1 MVPARPH
8 TTTEFS
14 KHAIDPFPPNPAAK
28 PDARKKAETTPEK
41 SKVLDLL
48 DGGKKPSRRE
58 RQRKEAEPVVP
69 VPSALDEKKANAL
82 DLFTDEKKPKVR
94 KTTRTGKE
102 VLGSISKI
110 LDKDDAAMVPAVPV
124 AAAAPVVEAAPEI
137 PEDEISDDPKL
148 IIIKPPILIPE
159 LAARLGLKPF
169 MIMKDLIALGVF
181 PAPNQPLEPEV
192 AAKVCELHGFHFERE
207 KRDKEK
213 GFHKVEEVIKEPE
226 LPVEEPK
233 DLLKNRPP
241 IITIMGHVDHG
252 KTSILDFLRKTK
264 ITAGEAGGITQHIGA
279 YQVIH
284 NEQEITFLDT
294 PGHAIFSDMRARGAD
309 ITDIV
314 VLVVAA
320 NDGIMPQTVEA
331 IQHAK
336 KAKKTIIV
344 AINKCDLPSA
354 NVDRVKSQLAENGL
368 QTTDFGGDTEFAAV
382 SAVTGQ
388 GMDDLLDLMALQ
400 AEVLELQANPKANAR
415 AAVIEARV
423 VPGRGTTAT
432 VIVESGTL
440 KVGTPFICG
449 PYAGK
454 VRSLINDRGVAV
466 KSAHPGMPVEV
477 IGFEELPNVGDH
489 ITEMKTEREAKSL
502 AGERQEAQRLTRLK
516 PQHRNRM
523 EDLYSMVRDGG
534 GKAQL
539 KLILKCDVQGSVEAI
554 KKAVLAIVSDK
565 VECSFIT
572 AAAGPIT
579 ESDISFADSTDAIV
593 LGFNVKVEAKAVKS
607 AKAAEVEIKLYSV
620 VYELID
626 QVREAML
633 GLLEPLTRETV
644 IGHAEVRQIFK
655 LNRGKVA
662 GSFVTDGRIHRKAH
676 ARVIRGGT
684 PVFDGRMSTL
694 RRFKDEVEEVRTNF
708 ECGIRLGEFNEYE
721 EGDIIE
727 CYKLEKYAQ
736 TL

>member
-1 MVPARPH
+1 MP
-8 TTTEFS
+8 ENS
-14 KHAIDPFPPNPAAK
+14 DSPP
-28 PDARKKAETTPEK
+28 KKT
-41 SKVLDLL
+41 KVLDLL
-48 DGGKKPSRRE
+48 ETAAKPSRRE
-58 RQRKEAEPVVP
+58 RQRKEAEVIPP
-69 VPSALDEKKANAL
+69 APSVLDAQKANAL
-82 DLFTDEKKPKVR
+82 DLFAEDKKPKVR
-94 KTTRTGKE
+94 KTARTGKA
-102 VLGSISKI
+102 VIGTISKL
-110 LDKDDAAMVPAVPV
+110 LDQEDESAVKAAEIVAAPAPIAAVVAEPV
-124 AAAAPVVEAAPEI
+124 AEEEI
-137 PEDEISDDPKL
+137 PDDPKL
-148 IIIKPPILIPE
+148 IVIKPPILIPA

-169 MIMKDLIALGVF
+169 NIMADLIKIGVF
-181 PAPNQPLEPEV
+181 PAPNQPLEPEI
-192 AAKVCELHGFHFERE
+192 AAKICEIHGFVFERE
-207 KRDKEK
+207 KRDKDK
-213 GFHKVEEVIKEPE
+213 GIHKEVVVIKEPE
-226 LPVEEPK
+226 IVVEEPV
-233 DLLKNRPP
+233 DLLQYRPP

-252 KTSILDFLRKTK
+252 KTSLLDYLRKTK

-284 NEQEITFLDT
+284 NELEITFLDT

-320 NDGIMPQTVEA
+320 NDGIMPQTIEA
-331 IQHAK
+331 IKHSK

-354 NVDRVKSQLAENGL
+354 NVDRVKSQLAEHGL
-368 QTTDFGGDTEFAAV
+368 QTTDFGGDTEFAEV
-382 SAVTGQ
+382 SALTGK

-400 AEVLELQANPKANAR
+400 AEVLELKANPKSTAR

-466 KSAHPGMPVEV
+466 KTAHPGMPVEV

-489 ITEMKTEREAKSL
+489 LTEMKTEREAKSL

-523 EDLYSMVRDGG
+523 EDLYSMVRDGA

-554 KKAVLAIVSDK
+554 KKAVLAITSDK
-565 VECSFIT
+565 VESSFIT

-579 ESDISFADSTDAIV
+579 ESDISYAASTDAII

-607 AKAAEVEIKLYSV
+607 AKAANVDIKLYSV

-633 GLLEPLTRETV
+633 GLLEPLTRESV

-655 LNRGKVA
+655 LNRGRVA

>member
-1 MVPARPH
+1 MPQN
-8 TTTEFS
+8 S
-14 KHAIDPFPPNPAAK
+14 DSSPPEQ
-28 PDARKKAETTPEK
+28 D
-41 SKVLDLL
+41 KVLDLL
-48 DGGKKPSRRE
+48 GTTKKPSRRE
-58 RQRKEAEPVVP
+58 RQRKDAEVVP
-69 VPSALDEKKANAL
+69 AAPSKLEKAKSEAL
-82 DLFTDEKKPKVR
+82 DLFSEEKKPKVR
-94 KTTRTGKE
+94 KPAAPKTG
-102 VLGSISKI
+102 LSPISKI
-110 LDKDDAAMVPAVPV
+110 LERDEPAVVKTPAPAPV
-124 AAAAPVVEAAPEI
+124 AITPPPAPVEEIAPAAAEEEV
-137 PEDEISDDPKL
+137 SNDPKL
-148 IIIKPPILIPE
+148 IVIKPPILVPE
-159 LAARLGLKPF
+159 LASRLGLKPF
-169 MIMKDLIALGVF
+169 NIMADLIKLGVF
-181 PAPNQPLEPEV
+181 PAPNQPLEPEI
-192 AAKVCELHGFHFERE
+192 AAKVCEIHGFTFERE
-207 KRDKEK
+207 KRDKDK

-226 LPVEEPK
+226 APVAEPE

-241 IITIMGHVDHG
+241 IVTIMGHVDHG
-252 KTSILDFLRKTK
+252 KTSILDFFRKSK
-264 ITAGEAGGITQHIGA
+264 VTAGEAGGITQHIGA

-284 NEQEITFLDT
+284 EEQEITFLDT

-320 NDGIMPQTVEA
+320 NDGIMPQTLEA
-331 IQHAK
+331 IKHAK

-344 AINKCDLPSA
+344 AINKCDLPAA
-354 NVDRVKSQLAENGL
+354 NLDRVKSQLAENGL
-368 QTTDFGGDTEFAAV
+368 QTTDFGGDTEFAEV
-382 SAVTGQ
+382 SALTGK
-388 GMDDLLDLMALQ
+388 GMETLLELIALQ
-400 AEVLELQANPKANAR
+400 AEVLELKANPKATTR
-415 AAVIEARV
+415 ASVIEARV

-449 PYAGK
+449 PFAGK
-454 VRSLINDRGVAV
+454 VRSLINDRGQAV

-489 ITEMKTEREAKSL
+489 LTEMKSEREAKTL
-502 AGERQEAQRLTRLK
+502 AGERQEQQRLIRLK

-554 KKAVLAIVSDK
+554 KKAVLAIESEK
-565 VECSFIT
+565 VDCSFIT

-579 ESDISFADSTDAIV
+579 ESDIAYASSTDAII

-607 AKAAEVEIKLYSV
+607 AKAAGVEIKLYSV

-644 IGHAEVRQIFK
+644 IGHAEVRQVFK
-655 LNRGKVA
+655 LSRGRAA

-676 ARVIRGGT
+676 ARVIRGGI

-694 RRFKDEVEEVRTNF
+694 RRFQEEVEEVRTNF
-708 ECGIRLGEFNEYE
+708 ECGIRLGEFNEYQ

-727 CYKLEKYAQ
+727 CYKLDKVPQ

>member
-1 MVPARPH
+1 MPENSDSSP
-8 TTTEFS
+8 
-14 KHAIDPFPPNPAAK
+14 
-28 PDARKKAETTPEK
+28 KKA
-41 SKVLDLL
+41 KVLDLL
-48 DGGKKPSRRE
+48 DTTKKPSRRE
-58 RQRKEAEPVVP
+58 RQRKEAEVIPP
-69 VPSALDEKKANAL
+69 APSALDEKKANAL
-82 DLFTDEKKPKVR
+82 DLFADDKKSKIR
-94 KTTRTGKE
+94 KTSRTGKA
-102 VLGSISKI
+102 VLGTISKI
-110 LDKDDAAMVPAVPV
+110 LDQEEEKAPAILEDSQTSLQAEAVSTS
-124 AAAAPVVEAAPEI
+124 PVVEPE
-137 PEDEISDDPKL
+137 PEKVIDDPKL
-148 IIIKPPILIPE
+148 IVIKPPILIPD

-169 MIMKDLIALGVF
+169 NIMADLIKIGVF
-181 PAPNQPLEPEV
+181 PAPNQPLEPDI
-192 AAKVCELHGFHFERE
+192 AAKICEIHGFTFERE
-207 KRDKEK
+207 KRDKDK
-213 GFHKVEEVIKEPE
+213 GIHKIEEVITEPE
-226 LPVEEPK
+226 APATEPE
-233 DLLKNRPP
+233 DLLKFRPP

-264 ITAGEAGGITQHIGA
+264 ITSGEAGGITQHIGA

-284 NEQEITFLDT
+284 HDQEITFLDT

-320 NDGIMPQTVEA
+320 NDGIMPQTLEA
-331 IQHAK
+331 IKHAK

-354 NVDRVKSQLAENGL
+354 NVDRVKSQLAEHGL
-368 QTTDFGGDTEFAAV
+368 QTTDFGGDTEFAEV
-382 SAVTGQ
+382 SALTGQ

-400 AEVLELQANPKANAR
+400 AEVLELKANPKATAR

-454 VRSLINDRGVAV
+454 VRSLINDRGVSV

-489 ITEMKTEREAKSL
+489 LTEMKTEREAKALSS
-502 AGERQEAQRLTRLK
+502 ERQEAQRLARLK

-523 EDLYSMVRDGG
+523 QDLYSMVRDGG

-554 KKAVLAIVSDK
+554 KKAVLAIQSEK
-565 VECSFIT
+565 VECTFIT

-579 ESDISFADSTDAIV
+579 ESDISYAASTDAII

-607 AKAAEVEIKLYSV
+607 AKAAGVEIKLYSI

-626 QVREAML
+626 QVRDAML

-644 IGHAEVRQIFK
+644 IGHAEVRQVFK
-655 LNRGKVA
+655 LSRGRAA

-676 ARVIRGGT
+676 ARVVRGGI

-694 RRFKDEVEEVRTNF
+694 RRFHEEVEEVRTNF
-708 ECGIRLGEFNEYE
+708 ECGIRLGEFNEYQ

-736 TL
+736 SL

>member
-1 MVPARPH
+1 MPQH
-8 TTTEFS
+8 S
-14 KHAIDPFPPNPAAK
+14 DSS
-28 PDARKKAETTPEK
+28 PEK
-41 SKVLDLL
+41 PKVLDLI
-48 DGGKKPSRRE
+48 DDSKKPSRRE
-58 RQRKEAEPVVP
+58 RQRLEAEPSAP
-69 VPSALDEKKANAL
+69 PPSVIDAAKRDAL
-82 DLFTDEKKPKVR
+82 DLFADDKKPKVR
-94 KTTRTGKE
+94 KTARTQKS
-102 VLGSISKI
+102 VIGSISKI
-110 LDKDDAAMVPAVPV
+110 LDKDDAEMVK
-124 AAAAPVVEAAPEI
+124 AAAPPAAVEEVVPA
-137 PEDEISDDPKL
+137 DEEVETVSDDPKL
-148 IIIKPPILIPE
+148 IVIKPPILVPE

-169 MIMKDLIALGVF
+169 NIMADLIKLGVF
-181 PAPNQPLEPEV
+181 PAPNQPLEPEI
-192 AAKVCELHGFHFERE
+192 AAKVCEAHGFHFERE
-207 KRDKEK
+207 KRDKDK
-213 GFHKVEEVIKEPE
+213 GFHKEVEVIQEPE
-226 LPVEEPK
+226 APVAEPE

-252 KTSILDFLRKTK
+252 KTSLLDFLRKTK

-284 NEQEITFLDT
+284 GDQEMTFLDT

-320 NDGIMPQTVEA
+320 NDGIMPQTLEA
-331 IQHAK
+331 IKHAK
-336 KAKKTIIV
+336 AAKKTIIV
-344 AINKCDLPSA
+344 AINKIDLPSA
-354 NVDRVKSQLAENGL
+354 NPDRVKAQLAENGL
-368 QTTDFGGDTEFAAV
+368 QTTDFGGDTEFAEV
-382 SAVTGQ
+382 SALTGQ

-400 AEVLELQANPKANAR
+400 AEVLELKANPKSTAR

-449 PYAGK
+449 PYSGK
-454 VRSLINDRGVAV
+454 VRSLINDRGETV

-489 ITEMKTEREAKSL
+489 LTEMKTEREAKTL
-502 AGERQEAQRLTRLK
+502 AGERQEAQRLVRLK

-554 KKAVLAIVSDK
+554 KKAVLAIESDK
-565 VECSFIT
+565 VESSFIT

-579 ESDISFADSTDAIV
+579 ESDIAYASSTDAIIM
-593 LGFNVKVEAKAVKS
+593 GFNVKVEAKAVKA
-607 AKAAEVEIKLYSV
+607 AKAAGVEIKLYSV

-626 QVREAML
+626 QVRDAML

-644 IGHAEVRQIFK
+644 IGHAEVRQVFK
-655 LNRGKVA
+655 LSRGKAA
-662 GSFVTDGRIHRKAH
+662 GSFVSDGRIHRKAH
-676 ARVIRGGT
+676 ARVVRGGI
-684 PVFDGRMSTL
+684 PVFDGKMSTL
-694 RRFKDEVEEVRTNF
+694 RRFHEEVEEVRTNF
-708 ECGIRLGEFNEYE
+708 ECGIRLGEFNEYQ

>member
-1 MVPARPH
+1 MP
-8 TTTEFS
+8 ENS
-14 KHAIDPFPPNPAAK
+14 DSPP
-28 PDARKKAETTPEK
+28 KKT
-41 SKVLDLL
+41 KVLDLL
-48 DGGKKPSRRE
+48 ETVAKPSRRE
-58 RQRKEAEPVVP
+58 RQRKEAEVIPP
-69 VPSALDEKKANAL
+69 APSVLDAQKANAL
-82 DLFTDEKKPKVR
+82 DLFAEDKKPKVR
-94 KTTRTGKE
+94 KTARTGKA
-102 VLGSISKI
+102 VIGTISKL
-110 LDKDDAAMVPAVPV
+110 LDQEDESAVKAAEIVATLVPV
-124 AAAAPVVEAAPEI
+124 AAAAPHAAAEPVVEEEI
-137 PEDEISDDPKL
+137 PDDPKL
-148 IIIKPPILIPE
+148 IVIKPPILIPA

-169 MIMKDLIALGVF
+169 NIMADLIKIGVF
-181 PAPNQPLEPEV
+181 PAPNQPLEPEI
-192 AAKVCELHGFHFERE
+192 AAKICEIHGFVFERE
-207 KRDKEK
+207 KRDKDK
-213 GFHKVEEVIKEPE
+213 GIHKEVVVIKEPE
-226 LPVEEPK
+226 IVVEEPV
-233 DLLKNRPP
+233 DLLQYRPP

-252 KTSILDFLRKTK
+252 KTSLLDYLRKTK

-284 NEQEITFLDT
+284 NELEITFLDT

-320 NDGIMPQTVEA
+320 NDGIMPQTIEA
-331 IQHAK
+331 IKHSK

-354 NVDRVKSQLAENGL
+354 NVDRVKSQLAEHGL
-368 QTTDFGGDTEFAAV
+368 QTTDFGGDTEFAEV
-382 SAVTGQ
+382 SALTGK

-400 AEVLELQANPKANAR
+400 AEVLELKANPKSTAR

-466 KSAHPGMPVEV
+466 KTAHPGMPVEV

-489 ITEMKTEREAKSL
+489 LTEMKTEREAKSL

-523 EDLYSMVRDGG
+523 EDLYSMVRDGA

-554 KKAVLAIVSDK
+554 KKAVLAITSDK
-565 VECSFIT
+565 VESSFIT

-579 ESDISFADSTDAIV
+579 ESDISYAASTDAVI

-607 AKAAEVEIKLYSV
+607 AKAANVDIKLYSV

-633 GLLEPLTRETV
+633 GLLEPLTRESV

-655 LNRGKVA
+655 LNRGRVA

>member
-1 MVPARPH
+1 MPKNSDSSPK
-8 TTTEFS
+8 T
-14 KHAIDPFPPNPAAK
+14 
-28 PDARKKAETTPEK
+28 
-41 SKVLDLL
+41 SKVLDLIEET
-48 DGGKKPSRRE
+48 KKPSRRE
-58 RQRKEAEPVVP
+58 RQRKEAEVVP
-69 VPSALDEKKANAL
+69 PAPSVLDAQKANAL
-82 DLFTDEKKPKVR
+82 DLFTEEKKPKVR
-94 KTTRTGKE
+94 KTARSGKA
-102 VLGSISKI
+102 VLGTISKV
-110 LDKDDAAMVPAVPV
+110 LDQDNAPEPAAVPV
-124 AAAAPVVEAAPEI
+124 VVEAAAPAVIETA
-137 PEDEISDDPKL
+137 EGTEVSDDPKL
-148 IIIKPPILIPE
+148 IIIKPPILVPD
-159 LAARLGLKPF
+159 LASRLGLKPF
-169 MIMKDLIALGVF
+169 NIMADLIKIGVF
-181 PAPNQPLEPEV
+181 PAPNQPLEPEI
-192 AAKVCELHGFHFERE
+192 AAKICEIHGFIFERE

-213 GFHKVEEVIKEPE
+213 GFHKIEEVIKEPE
-226 LPVEEPK
+226 IVKAEPI
-233 DLLKNRPP
+233 DLMLDRPP

-264 ITAGEAGGITQHIGA
+264 ITAAEAGGITQHIGA

-284 NEQEITFLDT
+284 NEREITFLDT

-320 NDGIMPQTVEA
+320 NDGIMPQTIEA
-331 IQHAK
+331 IKHAK
-336 KAKKTIIV
+336 KARKTIIV
-344 AINKCDLPSA
+344 AINKCDLPTA
-354 NVDRVKSQLAENGL
+354 NVDRVKSQLAEQGL
-368 QTTDFGGDTEFAAV
+368 QTTDFGGDTEFAEV
-382 SAVTGQ
+382 SALTGA

-400 AEVLELQANPKANAR
+400 SEVLELKANPKSTAR
-415 AAVIEARV
+415 AAIIEARV

-440 KVGTPFICG
+440 KVGTAFICG
-449 PYAGK
+449 PYSGK

-489 ITEMKTEREAKSL
+489 LTEMKTEREAKSL
-502 AGERQEAQRLTRLK
+502 ATERQETQRLARLK

-523 EDLYSMVRDGG
+523 QDLYSMVRDGG

-554 KKAVLAIVSDK
+554 KKAVLAIESDK
-565 VECSFIT
+565 VESTFIT

-579 ESDISFADSTDAIV
+579 ESDISYAASTDATI

-607 AKAAEVEIKLYSV
+607 AKAAGVEVKLYSV

-655 LNRGKVA
+655 LNRGRVA

-676 ARVIRGGT
+676 ARVIRGGI

-708 ECGIRLGEFNEYE
+708 ECGIRLGEFNEYQ

>member
-1 MVPARPH
+1 MPKNSDSSPK
-8 TTTEFS
+8 T
-14 KHAIDPFPPNPAAK
+14 
-28 PDARKKAETTPEK
+28 
-41 SKVLDLL
+41 SKVLDLIEET
-48 DGGKKPSRRE
+48 KKPSRRE
-58 RQRKEAEPVVP
+58 RQRKEAEVVP
-69 VPSALDEKKANAL
+69 PAPSVLDAQKANAL

-94 KTTRTGKE
+94 KTARTGKA
-102 VLGSISKI
+102 VLGTISKV
-110 LDKDDAAMVPAVPV
+110 LDQDSAPEP
-124 AAAAPVVEAAPEI
+124 AAAPVVIEAAEPAIIETA
-137 PEDEISDDPKL
+137 EGTEVSDDPKL
-148 IIIKPPILIPE
+148 IIIKPPILVPD
-159 LAARLGLKPF
+159 LASRLGLKPF
-169 MIMKDLIALGVF
+169 NIMADLIKIGVF
-181 PAPNQPLEPEV
+181 PAPNQPLEPEI
-192 AAKVCELHGFHFERE
+192 AAKICEIHGFTFERE

-226 LPVEEPK
+226 IVKAEPI
-233 DLLKNRPP
+233 DLMLDRPP

-252 KTSILDFLRKTK
+252 KTSILDYLRKTK
-264 ITAGEAGGITQHIGA
+264 ITAAEAGGITQHIGA

-284 NEQEITFLDT
+284 NDREITFLDT

-320 NDGIMPQTVEA
+320 NDGIMPQTIEA
-331 IQHAK
+331 IKHAK
-336 KAKKTIIV
+336 KARKTIIV
-344 AINKCDLPSA
+344 AINKCDLPTA
-354 NVDRVKSQLAENGL
+354 NVDRVKSQLAEQGL
-368 QTTDFGGDTEFAAV
+368 QTTDFGGDTEFAEV
-382 SAVTGQ
+382 SALTGA

-400 AEVLELQANPKANAR
+400 SEVLELKANPKSTAR
-415 AAVIEARV
+415 AAIIEARV

-440 KVGTPFICG
+440 KVGTAFICG
-449 PYAGK
+449 PYSGK

-489 ITEMKTEREAKSL
+489 LTEMKTEREAKSL
-502 AGERQEAQRLTRLK
+502 ATERQEAQRLARLK

-523 EDLYSMVRDGG
+523 QDLYSMVRDGG

-554 KKAVLAIVSDK
+554 KKAVLAIESDK
-565 VECSFIT
+565 VESTFIT

-579 ESDISFADSTDAIV
+579 ESDISYAASTDAVI

-607 AKAAEVEIKLYSV
+607 AKAAGVEVKLYSV

-655 LNRGKVA
+655 LNRGRVA

-676 ARVIRGGT
+676 ARVIRGGI

-708 ECGIRLGEFNEYE
+708 ECGIRLGEFNEYQ

>member
-1 MVPARPH
+1 M
-8 TTTEFS
+8 
-14 KHAIDPFPPNPAAK
+14 
-28 PDARKKAETTPEK
+28 PENSDSSPKK

-48 DGGKKPSRRE
+48 DTTKKPSRRE
-58 RQRKEAEPVVP
+58 RQRKDAEVIPP
-69 VPSALDEKKANAL
+69 APSVLDEKKANAL
-82 DLFTDEKKPKVR
+82 DLFADDKKPKVR
-94 KTTRTGKE
+94 KTARTGKA
-102 VLGSISKI
+102 VLGTISKI
-110 LDKDDAAMVPAVPV
+110 LDQEDAELAK
-124 AAAAPVVEAAPEI
+124 AAAPAPVAVEAVAPAPVIEEAPEEEI
-137 PEDEISDDPKL
+137 PDDPKL
-148 IIIKPPILIPE
+148 IVIKPPILIPD

-169 MIMKDLIALGVF
+169 NIMADLIKIGVF
-181 PAPNQPLEPEV
+181 PAPNQPLEPEI
-192 AAKVCELHGFHFERE
+192 AAKVCEIHGFTFERE
-207 KRDKEK
+207 KRDKDK
-213 GFHKVEEVIKEPE
+213 GFHKEVEVIKEPE
-226 LPVEEPK
+226 APVQEPE
-233 DLLKNRPP
+233 DLLKDRPP

-252 KTSILDFLRKTK
+252 KTSLLDYLRKTK

-279 YQVIH
+279 YQVMH
-284 NEQEITFLDT
+284 NDREITFLDT

-320 NDGIMPQTVEA
+320 NDGIMPQTLEA
-331 IQHAK
+331 IKHAK
-336 KAKKTIIV
+336 KAKKTIII

-368 QTTDFGGDTEFAAV
+368 QTTDFGGDTEFAEV
-382 SAVTGQ
+382 SALTGK

-400 AEVLELQANPKANAR
+400 AEVLELKANPKSTAR

-454 VRSLINDRGVAV
+454 VRSLINDRGVAI

-489 ITEMKTEREAKSL
+489 LTEMKTEREAKSL
-502 AGERQEAQRLTRLK
+502 AAERQEAQRLVRLK

-554 KKAVLAIVSDK
+554 KKAVLSIESAK
-565 VECSFIT
+565 VESSFIT

-579 ESDISFADSTDAIV
+579 ESDIAYAASTDAII

-607 AKAAEVEIKLYSV
+607 AKAAGVEVKLYSV

-644 IGHAEVRQIFK
+644 IGHAEVRQVFK
-655 LNRGKVA
+655 LNRGRVA
-662 GSFVTDGRIHRKAH
+662 GSFVTDGRVHRKAH
-676 ARVIRGGT
+676 ARVIRDGV

-708 ECGIRLGEFNEYE
+708 ECGIRLGEFNEYQ
-721 EGDIIE
+721 EGDVIE

>member
-1 MVPARPH
+1 
-8 TTTEFS
+8 
-14 KHAIDPFPPNPAAK
+14 
-28 PDARKKAETTPEK
+28 
-41 SKVLDLL
+41 
-48 DGGKKPSRRE
+48 
-58 RQRKEAEPVVP
+58 
-69 VPSALDEKKANAL
+69 
-82 DLFTDEKKPKVR
+82 
-94 KTTRTGKE
+94 
-102 VLGSISKI
+102 
-110 LDKDDAAMVPAVPV
+110 
-124 AAAAPVVEAAPEI
+124 
-137 PEDEISDDPKL
+137 
-148 IIIKPPILIPE
+148 
-159 LAARLGLKPF
+159 
-169 MIMKDLIALGVF
+169 
-181 PAPNQPLEPEV
+181 
-192 AAKVCELHGFHFERE
+192 
-207 KRDKEK
+207 
-213 GFHKVEEVIKEPE
+213 
-226 LPVEEPK
+226 
-233 DLLKNRPP
+233 
-241 IITIMGHVDHG
+241 MGHVDHG
-252 KTSILDFLRKTK
+252 KTSILDYFRKTK

-284 NEQEITFLDT
+284 NDQEITFLDT

-320 NDGIMPQTVEA
+320 NDGIMPQTLEA
-331 IQHAK
+331 IEHAK

-354 NVDRVKSQLAENGL
+354 NVERVKSQLAEHGL

-382 SAVTGQ
+382 SALNGQ
-388 GMDDLLDLMALQ
+388 GMGDLLDLISLQ
-400 AEVLELQANPKANAR
+400 AEVLELKANPKSTAR

-454 VRSLINDRGVAV
+454 VRSLINDRGTSV

-489 ITEMKTEREAKSL
+489 LTEMKSEREAKTL
-502 AGERQEAQRLTRLK
+502 AADRQEQQRIARLK
-516 PQHRNRM
+516 PQHRNRL
-523 EDLYSMVRDGG
+523 EDLYSMVKDGG
-534 GKAQL
+534 GKAML

-554 KKAVLAIVSDK
+554 KKAVLAIESEK

-579 ESDISFADSTDAIV
+579 ESDVAYAASTDAII
-593 LGFNVKVEAKAVKS
+593 LGFNVKVEAKAVKA
-607 AKAAEVEIKLYSV
+607 AKASSTEIKLYSI

-633 GLLEPLTRETV
+633 GLLEPLNRETV
-644 IGHAEVRQIFK
+644 IGHAEVRKVFK
-655 LNRGKVA
+655 LSRGRAA
-662 GSFVTDGRIHRKAH
+662 GSFVSDGRIHRKAH
-676 ARVIRGGT
+676 ARVIREGI

-694 RRFKDEVEEVRTNF
+694 RRFQEEVEEVRTNF
-708 ECGIRLGEFNEYE
+708 ECGIRLGEFNEYQ

-727 CYKLEKYAQ
+727 CYKLEKVPQ

>member
-1 MVPARPH
+1 M
-8 TTTEFS
+8 
-14 KHAIDPFPPNPAAK
+14 
-28 PDARKKAETTPEK
+28 
-41 SKVLDLL
+41 
-48 DGGKKPSRRE
+48 
-58 RQRKEAEPVVP
+58 
-69 VPSALDEKKANAL
+69 
-82 DLFTDEKKPKVR
+82 
-94 KTTRTGKE
+94 
-102 VLGSISKI
+102 
-110 LDKDDAAMVPAVPV
+110 
-124 AAAAPVVEAAPEI
+124 
-137 PEDEISDDPKL
+137 
-148 IIIKPPILIPE
+148 
-159 LAARLGLKPF
+159 AARLGLKPF
-169 MIMKDLIALGVF
+169 NIMADLIKIGVF
-181 PAPNQPLEPEV
+181 PAPNQPLEPEI
-192 AAKVCELHGFHFERE
+192 AAKICEIHGFVFERE
-207 KRDKEK
+207 KRDKDK

-226 LPVEEPK
+226 AIVEEPV
-233 DLLKNRPP
+233 DLLKYRPP

-252 KTSILDFLRKTK
+252 KTSILDFFRKTK

-284 NEQEITFLDT
+284 NGLEITFLDT

-309 ITDIV
+309 ITDII

-320 NDGIMPQTVEA
+320 NDGIMPQTIEA
-331 IQHAK
+331 IKHAK

-354 NVDRVKSQLAENGL
+354 NVDRVKSQLAEHGL
-368 QTTDFGGDTEFAAV
+368 QTTDFGGDTEFAEV
-382 SAVTGQ
+382 SALTGK

-400 AEVLELQANPKANAR
+400 AEVLELKANPKSTAR

-449 PYAGK
+449 PFAGK

-477 IGFEELPNVGDH
+477 VGFEELPNVGDH
-489 ITEMKTEREAKSL
+489 LTEMKTEREAKAL
-502 AGERQEAQRLTRLK
+502 ASERQEAQRLVRLK

-554 KKAVLAIVSDK
+554 KKAVLAIESDK
-565 VECSFIT
+565 VESSFIT

-579 ESDISFADSTDAIV
+579 ESDIAYAVSTDAII

-607 AKAAEVEIKLYSV
+607 AKAAGVEVKLYSV

-655 LNRGKVA
+655 LNRGRVA

-676 ARVIRGGT
+676 ARVIRGGI

-708 ECGIRLGEFNEYE
+708 ECGIRLGEFNEYQ

>member
-1 MVPARPH
+1 MPKNSDSSP
-8 TTTEFS
+8 
-14 KHAIDPFPPNPAAK
+14 
-28 PDARKKAETTPEK
+28 KKA
-41 SKVLDLL
+41 KVLDLIEPAP
-48 DGGKKPSRRE
+48 KPSRRE
-58 RQRKEAEPVVP
+58 RQRKEVEVVP
-69 VPSALDEKKANAL
+69 PAPSVLDAQKANAL
-82 DLFTDEKKPKVR
+82 DLNAEEKKPKV
-94 KTTRTGKE
+94 KKVARTGKA
-102 VLGSISKI
+102 VLGTISKI
-110 LDKDDAAMVPAVPV
+110 LDQEELAAEAVATPAPAPPIKAAVV
-124 AAAAPVVEAAPEI
+124 ASEEPAA
-137 PEDEISDDPKL
+137 DEVSDDPKL
-148 IIIKPPILIPE
+148 IIIKPPILIPD

-169 MIMKDLIALGVF
+169 NIMADLIKIGVF
-181 PAPNQPLEPEV
+181 PAPNQPLEPEI
-192 AAKVCELHGFHFERE
+192 AAKICEIHGFVFERE
-207 KRDKEK
+207 KRDKDK
-213 GFHKVEEVIKEPE
+213 GVHKVVEVIAEPE
-226 LPVEEPK
+226 APAQEPE
-233 DLLKNRPP
+233 DLLKYRPP

-252 KTSILDFLRKTK
+252 KTSLLDYLRKTK
-264 ITAGEAGGITQHIGA
+264 ITSGEAGGITQHIGA

-284 NEQEITFLDT
+284 NELEITFLDT

-320 NDGIMPQTVEA
+320 NDGIMPQTLEA
-331 IQHAK
+331 IKHSK

-354 NVDRVKSQLAENGL
+354 NVDRVKSQLAEHGL
-368 QTTDFGGDTEFAAV
+368 QTTDFGGDTEFAEV
-382 SAVTGQ
+382 SALTGK
-388 GMDDLLDLMALQ
+388 GMDALLDLMALQ
-400 AEVLELQANPKANAR
+400 AEVLELKANPKSTAR

-489 ITEMKTEREAKSL
+489 LTEMKSEREAKSL
-502 AGERQEAQRLTRLK
+502 AAERQESQRLIRLK

-554 KKAVLAIVSDK
+554 KKAVLAITSEK
-565 VECSFIT
+565 VESSFIT

-579 ESDISFADSTDAIV
+579 ESDISYATSTDAII
-593 LGFNVKVEAKAVKS
+593 LGFNVKVEAKAVKT
-607 AKAAEVEIKLYSV
+607 AKAAGVEVKLYSV

-655 LNRGKVA
+655 LNRGRVA

-676 ARVIRGGT
+676 ARVVRDGV

-708 ECGIRLGEFNEYE
+708 ECGIRLGEFNEYV

>member
-1 MVPARPH
+1 MP
-8 TTTEFS
+8 
-14 KHAIDPFPPNPAAK
+14 
-28 PDARKKAETTPEK
+28 KKSDSSPPEK
-41 SKVLDLL
+41 KEEVLDLL
-48 DGGKKPSRRE
+48 ADKKKPSRRE
-58 RQRKEAEPVVP
+58 RQRKDAEVVP
-69 VPSALDEKKANAL
+69 AGPSKLDKAKSEAL
-82 DLFTDEKKPKVR
+82 DLFSEEKKPKVR
-94 KTTRTGKE
+94 KAAAAPKA

-110 LDKDDAAMVPAVPV
+110 LEREDPAMVKAPAVT
-124 AAAAPVVEAAPEI
+124 ATAPPLPPAP
-137 PEDEISDDPKL
+137 PEDATADDDGSSDPKL
-148 IIIKPPILIPE
+148 IVIKPPIMIPE

-169 MIMKDLIALGVF
+169 KITADLIKIGVF
-181 PAPNQPLEPEV
+181 PGANQPLEPDV
-192 AAKVCELHGFHFERE
+192 AAKICELHGFTFERE
-207 KRDKEK
+207 KRDKDK
-213 GFHKVEEVIKEPE
+213 GVHKVVEVIKEPE
-226 LPVEEPK
+226 APVAEPE
-233 DLLKNRPP
+233 DLLKTRPP
-241 IITIMGHVDHG
+241 IVTIMGHVDHG
-252 KTSILDFLRKTK
+252 KTSILDFFRKSK
-264 ITAGEAGGITQHIGA
+264 VVSGEAGGITQHIGA

-320 NDGIMPQTVEA
+320 NDGIMPQTLEA
-331 IQHAK
+331 IKHAK

-354 NVDRVKSQLAENGL
+354 NLDRVKSQLAENGL
-368 QTTDFGGDTEFAAV
+368 QTTDFGGDTEFAEV
-382 SAVTGQ
+382 SAVTGK
-388 GMDDLLDLMALQ
+388 GMETLLELIALQ
-400 AEVLELQANPKANAR
+400 SEVLELKANPKATTR

-449 PYAGK
+449 PFAGK
-454 VRSLINDRGVAV
+454 VRSLINDRGQAV

-489 ITEMKTEREAKSL
+489 LTEMKTEREAKTL
-502 AGERQEAQRLTRLK
+502 AGERQETQRLVRLK
-516 PQHRNRM
+516 PQHRNRL

-554 KKAVLAIVSDK
+554 KKAVLAIVSEK
-565 VECSFIT
+565 VECTFIT

-579 ESDISFADSTDAIV
+579 ESDIAYAASTEAII

-607 AKAAEVEIKLYSV
+607 AKAADVEIKLYSV

-644 IGHAEVRQIFK
+644 IGHAEVREIFK
-655 LNRGKVA
+655 INRGRVA
-662 GSFVTDGRIHRKAH
+662 GCFITDGRVHRKAH
-676 ARVIRGGT
+676 ARVIRGGI

-694 RRFKDEVEEVRTNF
+694 RRFKEEVEEVRTNF
-708 ECGIRLGEFNEYE
+708 ECGIRLGEFNEYQE
-721 EGDIIE
+721 ADIIE
-727 CYKLEKYAQ
+727 CYKLDKVAQ

>member
-1 MVPARPH
+1 MPKN
-8 TTTEFS
+8 S
-14 KHAIDPFPPNPAAK
+14 DSS
-28 PDARKKAETTPEK
+28 PEK
-41 SKVLDLL
+41 EKVLDLL
-48 DGGKKPSRRE
+48 DTTRKPSRRE
-58 RQRKEAEPVVP
+58 RQRSKDAEVTPTE
-69 VPSALDEKKANAL
+69 PSKLEIAKSEAL
-82 DLFTDEKKPKVR
+82 DLFSEEKKPKVR
-94 KTTRTGKE
+94 KTSAPTKT

-110 LDKDDAAMVPAVPV
+110 LEREDPAMVKTPAPAPVAVALAAAVTDGGADDDA
-124 AAAAPVVEAAPEI
+124 
-137 PEDEISDDPKL
+137 SSDPKL
-148 IIIKPPILIPE
+148 IIIKPPIMIPE

-169 MIMKDLIALGVF
+169 NIMADLIKIGVF
-181 PAPNQPLEPEV
+181 PAPNQPLEPDV
-192 AAKVCELHGFHFERE
+192 AAKICEIHGFIFERE
-207 KRDKEK
+207 KRDKDK
-213 GFHKVEEVIKEPE
+213 GFHKVEEVIVEPE
-226 LPVEEPK
+226 VPVEEPE
-233 DLLKNRPP
+233 DLLKIRPP
-241 IITIMGHVDHG
+241 IVTIMGHVDHG
-252 KTSILDFLRKTK
+252 KTSILDFFRKSK
-264 ITAGEAGGITQHIGA
+264 VVSGEAGGITQHIGA

-284 NEQEITFLDT
+284 NDREITFLDT

-314 VLVVAA
+314 VIVVAA
-320 NDGIMPQTVEA
+320 NDGIMPQTLEA
-331 IQHAK
+331 IKHAK

-368 QTTDFGGDTEFAAV
+368 QTTDFGGDTEFAEV
-382 SAVTGQ
+382 SAITGQ
-388 GMDDLLDLMALQ
+388 GMETLLELIDLQ
-400 AEVLELQANPKANAR
+400 AEVLELKANPKATTR

-440 KVGTPFICG
+440 KVGMPFICG
-449 PYAGK
+449 PYSGK
-454 VRSLINDRGVAV
+454 VRSLINDRGQAV

-489 ITEMKTEREAKSL
+489 LTEMKSEREAKTL
-502 AGERQEAQRLTRLK
+502 AGERQEKERLTRLK

-554 KKAVLAIVSDK
+554 KKAVLAIDSEK

-572 AAAGPIT
+572 AAAGPVT
-579 ESDISFADSTDAIV
+579 ESDVAYASSTEAII

-607 AKAAEVEIKLYSV
+607 AKAADVEIKLYSV

-655 LNRGKVA
+655 LNRGRVA

-676 ARVIRGGT
+676 ARVIRGGI

-694 RRFKDEVEEVRTNF
+694 RRFKDEVEEVRQNF

-727 CYKLEKYAQ
+727 CYKLDKVPQ

>member
-1 MVPARPH
+1 MPENSDSSP
-8 TTTEFS
+8 
-14 KHAIDPFPPNPAAK
+14 
-28 PDARKKAETTPEK
+28 KKT
-41 SKVLDLL
+41 KVLDLL
-48 DGGKKPSRRE
+48 DTTKKPSRRE
-58 RQRKEAEPVVP
+58 RQRKDAEVVP
-69 VPSALDEKKANAL
+69 PAPSALDEKKANAL
-82 DLFTDEKKPKVR
+82 DLFADEKKAKVR
-94 KTTRTGKE
+94 KTARTGKA
-102 VLGSISKI
+102 VLGTISKI
-110 LDKDDAAMVPAVPV
+110 LDKEDADLVKEATPAPAPV
-124 AAAAPVVEAAPEI
+124 AAAKPEAVVAEAAE
-137 PEDEISDDPKL
+137 EEISDDPKL
-148 IIIKPPILIPE
+148 IIIKPPILIPD

-169 MIMKDLIALGVF
+169 NIMADLIKIGVF
-181 PAPNQPLEPEV
+181 PAPNQPLEPEI
-192 AAKVCELHGFHFERE
+192 AAKVCEIHGFVFERE
-207 KRDKEK
+207 KRDKDK
-213 GFHKVEEVIKEPE
+213 GFHKEIEVIKEPE
-226 LPVEEPK
+226 APVKEPE
-233 DLLKNRPP
+233 DLLKYRPP

-252 KTSILDFLRKTK
+252 KTSLLDYLRKTK

-279 YQVIH
+279 YQVMH
-284 NEQEITFLDT
+284 HDQEITFLDT

-320 NDGIMPQTVEA
+320 NDGIMPQTLEA
-331 IQHAK
+331 IKHAK

-368 QTTDFGGDTEFAAV
+368 QTTDFGGDTEFAEV
-382 SAVTGQ
+382 SALTGK

-400 AEVLELQANPKANAR
+400 AEVLELKANPKSTAR

-432 VIVESGTL
+432 VIIESGTL

-489 ITEMKTEREAKSL
+489 LTEMKTEREAKAL
-502 AGERQEAQRLTRLK
+502 AGERQEAQRLVRLK

-554 KKAVLAIVSDK
+554 KKAVLAIESEK
-565 VECSFIT
+565 VESSFIT

-579 ESDISFADSTDAIV
+579 ESDIAYAASTDAII

-607 AKAAEVEIKLYSV
+607 AKAANVEVKLYSV

-655 LNRGKVA
+655 LNRGRVA

-676 ARVIRGGT
+676 ARVIRGGI

-708 ECGIRLGEFNEYE
+708 ECGIRLGEFNEYV

-727 CYKLEKYAQ
+727 CYKLDKVPQ

>member
-1 MVPARPH
+1 MPENSDKSP
-8 TTTEFS
+8 
-14 KHAIDPFPPNPAAK
+14 
-28 PDARKKAETTPEK
+28 KKA
-41 SKVLDLL
+41 KVLDLIEAPP
-48 DGGKKPSRRE
+48 KPSRRE
-58 RQRKEAEPVVP
+58 RQRKDAEVIPP
-69 VPSALDEKKANAL
+69 LPSVLDAKKAAAL
-82 DLFTDEKKPKVR
+82 DLFAEEKQPKVR
-94 KTTRTGKE
+94 KTTRTGKA
-102 VLGSISKI
+102 VLGTISKI
-110 LDKDDAAMVPAVPV
+110 LDQQDVKKLPAAKKPI
-124 AAAAPVVEAAPEI
+124 AAAGKVAAPVVPAAPITI
-137 PEDEISDDPKL
+137 PTDSDVSDDPKL
-148 IIIKPPILIPE
+148 IIIKPPILIPA

-169 MIMKDLIALGVF
+169 NIMADLIKIGVF
-181 PAPNQPLEPEV
+181 PAPNQPLEPEI
-192 AAKVCELHGFHFERE
+192 AAKICEIHGFVFERE
-207 KRDKEK
+207 KRDKDK
-213 GFHKVEEVIKEPE
+213 GFHKVEEIIKEPE
-226 LPVEEPK
+226 ILVEEPI
-233 DLLKNRPP
+233 DLLKYRPP

-252 KTSILDFLRKTK
+252 KTSLLDYLRKTK
-264 ITAGEAGGITQHIGA
+264 ITSSEAGGITQHIGA

-284 NEQEITFLDT
+284 NDLEITFLDT

-320 NDGIMPQTVEA
+320 NDGIMPQTIEA
-331 IQHAK
+331 IKHSK

-354 NVDRVKSQLAENGL
+354 NVDRVKSQLAEHGL
-368 QTTDFGGDTEFAAV
+368 QTTDFGGDTEFAEV
-382 SAVTGQ
+382 SALTGK

-400 AEVLELQANPKANAR
+400 AEVLELKANPKSTAR

-423 VPGRGTTAT
+423 VAGRGTTAT

-449 PYAGK
+449 PFAGK

-477 IGFEELPNVGDH
+477 VGFEELPNVGDH
-489 ITEMKTEREAKSL
+489 LTEMKTEREAKSL
-502 AGERQEAQRLTRLK
+502 AAERQEAQRLIRLK

-523 EDLYSMVRDGG
+523 QDLYSMVRDGA

-554 KKAVLAIVSDK
+554 KKAVLAITSDK
-565 VECSFIT
+565 VETSFIT

-579 ESDISFADSTDAIV
+579 ESDISYALSTEAII

-607 AKAAEVEIKLYSV
+607 AKAAGVEVKLYSI

-655 LNRGKVA
+655 LNRGRVA
-662 GSFVTDGRIHRKAH
+662 GSFVTDGRVHRKAH
-676 ARVIRGGT
+676 ARVVRDGV

-708 ECGIRLGEFNEYE
+708 ECGIRLGEFNEYQ

>member
-1 MVPARPH
+1 M
-8 TTTEFS
+8 
-14 KHAIDPFPPNPAAK
+14 
-28 PDARKKAETTPEK
+28 
-41 SKVLDLL
+41 
-48 DGGKKPSRRE
+48 
-58 RQRKEAEPVVP
+58 
-69 VPSALDEKKANAL
+69 
-82 DLFTDEKKPKVR
+82 
-94 KTTRTGKE
+94 
-102 VLGSISKI
+102 
-110 LDKDDAAMVPAVPV
+110 
-124 AAAAPVVEAAPEI
+124 
-137 PEDEISDDPKL
+137 
-148 IIIKPPILIPE
+148 
-159 LAARLGLKPF
+159 
-169 MIMKDLIALGVF
+169 MKD
-181 PAPNQPLEPEV
+181 
-192 AAKVCELHGFHFERE
+192 
-207 KRDKEK
+207 
-213 GFHKVEEVIKEPE
+213 
-226 LPVEEPK
+226 
-233 DLLKNRPP
+233 RPP
-241 IITIMGHVDHG
+241 IVTIMGHVDHG
-252 KTSILDFLRKTK
+252 KTSILDYFRKTK

-284 NEQEITFLDT
+284 GEQEITFLDT
-294 PGHAIFSDMRARGAD
+294 PGHAIFTDMRARGAD

-314 VLVVAA
+314 VIVVAA
-320 NDGIMPQTVEA
+320 NDGVMPQTLEA
-331 IQHAK
+331 INHSK

-344 AINKCDLPSA
+344 AINKCDLPVS
-354 NVDRVKSQLAENGL
+354 NLDRVKSQLAEQGL
-368 QTTDFGGDTEFAAV
+368 QTTDFGGDTEFAEV
-382 SAVTGQ
+382 SALTGQ
-388 GMDDLLDLMALQ
+388 GMTELLDLIALQ
-400 AEVLELQANPKANAR
+400 AEVLELKANPKTTTR

-440 KVGTPFICG
+440 KVGMPFICG

-454 VRSLINDRGVAV
+454 VRSLINDRNVAV

-489 ITEMKTEREAKSL
+489 LTQMKTEREAKIL
-502 AGERQEAQRLTRLK
+502 ATERQEEQRLKRLK

-554 KKAVLAIVSDK
+554 KKAILAIQSEK

-579 ESDISFADSTDAIV
+579 ESDVTYASSADAII

-607 AKAAEVEIKLYSV
+607 AKAAGAQIKLYSI

-633 GLLEPLTRETV
+633 GLLEPFNRETV
-644 IGHAEVRQIFK
+644 IGHAEVRQVFR
-655 LNRGKVA
+655 LTRGRAA

-676 ARVIRGGT
+676 ARVIRSGI

-694 RRFKDEVEEVRTNF
+694 RRFQEEVEEVRVNF
-708 ECGIRLGEFNEYE
+708 ECGIRLGEFNEYQ

-727 CYKLEKYAQ
+727 CYKLDKIPQ

>member
-1 MVPARPH
+1 MPENSDSSP
-8 TTTEFS
+8 
-14 KHAIDPFPPNPAAK
+14 
-28 PDARKKAETTPEK
+28 KKA
-41 SKVLDLL
+41 KVLDLL
-48 DGGKKPSRRE
+48 EAPKKPSRRE
-58 RQRKEAEPVVP
+58 RQRKEAEVVP
-69 VPSALDEKKANAL
+69 LAPAPSALDAKKANAL
-82 DLFTDEKKPKVR
+82 DLFAEDKKPKVR
-94 KTTRTGKE
+94 KTTRTGKS
-102 VLGSISKI
+102 VIGTISKI
-110 LDKDDAAMVPAVPV
+110 LDQEDATIKAAEI
-124 AAAAPVVEAAPEI
+124 AAAPVSEPVIIPEPVVEVQEEEI
-137 PEDEISDDPKL
+137 PDDPKL
-148 IIIKPPILIPE
+148 IVIKPPILIPD

-169 MIMKDLIALGVF
+169 NIMADLIKIGVF
-181 PAPNQPLEPEV
+181 PAPNQPLEPDI
-192 AAKVCELHGFHFERE
+192 AAKICEIHGFTFERE
-207 KRDKEK
+207 KRDKDK
-213 GFHKVEEVIKEPE
+213 GIHKVEVVIKEPE
-226 LPVEEPK
+226 APVQEPE

-241 IITIMGHVDHG
+241 IVTIMGHVDHG
-252 KTSILDFLRKTK
+252 KTSILDFFRKSK
-264 ITAGEAGGITQHIGA
+264 VVSGEAGGITQHIGA

-314 VLVVAA
+314 IIVVAA
-320 NDGIMPQTVEA
+320 NDGIMPQTLEA
-331 IQHAK
+331 IKHAK
-336 KAKKTIIV
+336 KARKTIIV

-354 NVDRVKSQLAENGL
+354 NVDRVKSQLAEHGL
-368 QTTDFGGDTEFAAV
+368 QTTDFGGDTEFAEV
-382 SAVTGQ
+382 SAVTGKN
-388 GMDDLLDLMALQ
+388 MEMLLELVALQ
-400 AEVLELQANPKANAR
+400 AEVLELKANPKATTR

-449 PYAGK
+449 PFAGK

-466 KSAHPGMPVEV
+466 KTAHPGMPVEV

-489 ITEMKTEREAKSL
+489 LTEMKTEREAKSL
-502 AGERQEAQRLTRLK
+502 ATERQEAQRLTRLK

-554 KKAVLAIVSDK
+554 KKAVLAITSDK
-565 VECSFIT
+565 VESTFIT

-579 ESDISFADSTDAIV
+579 ESDISYAASTEAVV

-607 AKAAEVEIKLYSV
+607 AKAANVEVKLYSI

-655 LNRGKVA
+655 LNRGRVA

-676 ARVIRGGT
+676 ARVLRGGI

-721 EGDIIE
+721 ENDIIE

>member
-1 MVPARPH
+1 MPENSESSP
-8 TTTEFS
+8 
-14 KHAIDPFPPNPAAK
+14 
-28 PDARKKAETTPEK
+28 KKA
-41 SKVLDLL
+41 KVLDLL
-48 DGGKKPSRRE
+48 ETPKKPSRRE
-58 RQRKEAEPVVP
+58 RQRKEAEVIPP
-69 VPSALDEKKANAL
+69 APSVLDAQKANAL
-82 DLFTDEKKPKVR
+82 DLFAEDKKPKVR
-94 KTTRTGKE
+94 KTSRTGKA
-102 VLGSISKI
+102 VLGTISKL
-110 LDKDDAAMVPAVPV
+110 LDAEEPVVVKEVEIVPAPEPV
-124 AAAAPVVEAAPEI
+124 AVEETPIPVEEEAPY
-137 PEDEISDDPKL
+137 DPKL
-148 IIIKPPILIPE
+148 IVIKPPILIPD

-169 MIMKDLIALGVF
+169 NIMADLIKIGVF
-181 PAPNQPLEPEV
+181 PAPNQPLEPDI
-192 AAKVCELHGFHFERE
+192 AAKICEIHGFVFERE
-207 KRDKEK
+207 KRDKDK
-213 GFHKVEEVIKEPE
+213 GVHKEVVIIKEPE
-226 LPVEEPK
+226 IVIEEPV
-233 DLLKNRPP
+233 DLLKYRPP
-241 IITIMGHVDHG
+241 IVTIMGHVDHG
-252 KTSILDFLRKTK
+252 KTTILDFFRKSK
-264 ITAGEAGGITQHIGA
+264 VTASEAGGITQHIGA

-284 NEQEITFLDT
+284 NDQEITFLDT
-294 PGHAIFSDMRARGAD
+294 PGHAIFSDMRARGAV

-314 VLVVAA
+314 IIVVAA
-320 NDGIMPQTVEA
+320 NDGIMPQTLEA
-331 IQHAK
+331 IKHAK

-354 NVDRVKSQLAENGL
+354 NVDRAKSQLAENGL
-368 QTTDFGGDTEFAAV
+368 QTTDFGGDTEFAEV
-382 SAVTGQ
+382 SALTGK
-388 GMDDLLDLMALQ
+388 GMETLLELIALQ
-400 AEVLELQANPKANAR
+400 AEVLELKANPKATAR

-466 KSAHPGMPVEV
+466 KTAHPGMPVEV

-489 ITEMKTEREAKSL
+489 LTEMKTEREAKSL
-502 AGERQEAQRLTRLK
+502 ATERQEAQRLVRLK

-523 EDLYSMVRDGG
+523 QDLYSMVRDGG

-554 KKAVLAIVSDK
+554 KKAVLAIQSDK
-565 VECSFIT
+565 VESSFIT

-579 ESDISFADSTDAIV
+579 ESDISYAASTDAII

-607 AKAAEVEIKLYSV
+607 AKAAAVEVKLYSV

-655 LNRGKVA
+655 LNRGRVA

-676 ARVIRGGT
+676 ARVIRGGI

-708 ECGIRLGEFNEYE
+708 ECGIRLGEFNEYQ